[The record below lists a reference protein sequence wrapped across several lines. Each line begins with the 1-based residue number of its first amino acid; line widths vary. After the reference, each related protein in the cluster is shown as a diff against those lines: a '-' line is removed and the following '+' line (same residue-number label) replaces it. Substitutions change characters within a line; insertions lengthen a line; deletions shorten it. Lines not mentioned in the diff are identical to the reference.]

1 MSVVVTAMMNGT
13 HSHPFKMSLSKNPHD
28 MMHELLRR
36 GDKYGDTEEAFFNTK
51 GMKDR
56 KEPESNKRKTQD
68 EPRSREDKSKDDSN
82 LVQKNYAQASGSN
95 SIDKNERFSQNIT
108 FRGENLKVATCP
120 HDDALVIVANIVDF
134 DVKKVLVDNGNAA
147 NIISWIVFLGLKI
160 SLSKIK
166 HVTTPLYEFVGA
178 TIIPEGAI
186 ELPVTLGTYPT
197 SVVIM
202 TNFLLV
208 KAPMAYNVIY
218 GCPLLNAARAVVF
231 VYYQLMKFSTS
242 RGVGCV
248 RGDQQASRR
257 CYVDSILLKNTVMM
271 LDFEQ
276 PK

>member
-1 MSVVVTAMMNGT
+1 
-13 HSHPFKMSLSKNPHD
+13 MSLSKNPHD
-28 MMHELLRR
+28 WMHELLRR

-56 KEPESNKRKTQD
+56 KKPESNKKKTRD
-68 EPRSREDKSKDDSN
+68 EPRDDSN

-120 HDDALVIVANIVDF
+120 HDNALVIVADIVDF
-134 DVKKVLVDNGNAA
+134 DVKKVLVDNDSAENV
-147 NIISWIVFLGLKI
+147 ISWIVFLGLKI
-160 SLSKIK
+160 SLSKIN

-208 KAPMAYNVIY
+208 KAHMAYNVIY

-231 VYYQLMKFSTS
+231 AYYQFMKFSTS
-242 RGVGCV
+242 RRVGCV

>member
-1 MSVVVTAMMNGT
+1 MSAVVTAMMNGT

-56 KEPESNKRKTQD
+56 KEPESNKRKTRD
-68 EPRSREDKSKDDSN
+68 EPRSREDKSK
-82 LVQKNYAQASGSN
+82 
-95 SIDKNERFSQNIT
+95 
-108 FRGENLKVATCP
+108 GENLKVTTCP

-178 TIIPEGAI
+178 TIIPERAI
-186 ELPVTLGTYPT
+186 ELPVTLGT
-197 SVVIM
+197 
-202 TNFLLV
+202 
-208 KAPMAYNVIY
+208 
-218 GCPLLNAARAVVF
+218 
-231 VYYQLMKFSTS
+231 
-242 RGVGCV
+242 
-248 RGDQQASRR
+248 
-257 CYVDSILLKNTVMM
+257 
-271 LDFEQ
+271 
-276 PK
+276 

>member
-1 MSVVVTAMMNGT
+1 MEKYDGSFD
-13 HSHPFKMSLSKNPHD
+13 PFNH
-28 MMHELLRR
+28 LRICVDLMR
-36 GDKYGDTEEAFFNTK
+36 LRATSNAIMCSAFPSTLRSEARNCVANF
-51 GMKDR
+51 R
-56 KEPESNKRKTQD
+56 P
-68 EPRSREDKSKDDSN
+68 KSIWNDSN

-108 FRGENLKVATCP
+108 LRGENLKALPCP

-166 HVTTPLYEFVGA
+166 NVTPPLYEFVGA